1 MTRLTDEEI
10 QERCRIIHDMGVLE
24 TERRDRLFQEKEHK
38 NSVSLDFNGDS
49 RSVTIAGRKFVFIQT
64 SCGCPEQYDIKL
76 DDLVVG
82 YFRLRWGRLCV
93 EYPYINGEDVYWCKI
108 GDGTWAGEFN
118 DENERRLHLTAAATA
133 LYVKI
138 TSKTGTWL
146 V

>member
-10 QERCRIIHDMGVLE
+10 QERCRIMHDIAVLE

-64 SCGCPEQYDIKL
+64 SSGCPEQYDIKL

-93 EYPYINGEDVYWCKI
+93 EYPDINGEDVYWCKI
-108 GDGTWAGEFN
+108 GDGTWTGEFY

-138 TSKTGTWL
+138 TSKTRARG
-146 V
+146 